1 MPATTEELR
10 IKYGKM
16 ETQQE
21 YVQEILKAQLPTQTD
36 LLLYDILLQLAAMNE
51 KPEPKKK
58 RT

>member
-21 YVQEILKAQLPTQTD
+21 YVQEVLKAQLPTQTD

-51 KPEPKKK
+51 KKK